1 MAAAE
6 HVISIAEK
14 SIAVTGRFTLSLSG
28 GQTPGNLFKLLAKPK
43 YGDRMVWEKTFI
55 FWGDERF
62 VPSDDK
68 QNNANMARTLLLD
81 HIKIPPKNIH
91 PVPVDLAAGE
101 AAKKYETIIK
111 TFFGKDT
118 PRFDLVFLGLG
129 ENGHTASL
137 FPGTEVVFEKT
148 RLVRDIYLEEQHMFR
163 ITMTPVLINKA
174 HNIIFLVAGEN
185 KATILKTVLE
195 GPHQPD
201 NYPAQIINLE
211 NKSPQT
217 KKEDIKN

>member
-1 MAAAE
+1 
-6 HVISIAEK
+6 
-14 SIAVTGRFTLSLSG
+14 
-28 GQTPGNLFKLLAKPK
+28 
-43 YGDRMVWEKTFI
+43 MVWEKTFI

-211 NKSPQT
+211 NGHLYWMVD
-217 KKEDIKN
+217 KKAASLLAAGIK